1 MNIILANQPTA
12 ENQGFSFVELVA
24 TLVIFGIFT
33 GISLVLLSKNIENE
47 RVRALTRQT
56 ASWLENTKKIAIQN
70 DIPCEIKIDNSAH
83 ELSIPIHTNNN
94 LLAKCMEPT
103 IAPASLSLTQ
113 EVENTG
119 SLKLCSKVLDASE
132 SATDSL
138 TTLMAS
144 HCNAASSSTIFTP
157 RGTLTDSVLITFS
170 LSARSDERCIIM
182 QSPNSLIRG
191 GKVKGGRC
199 DFSTAY

>member
-24 TLVIFGIFT
+24 TLVIFGIFI

-83 ELSIPIHTNNN
+83 ELSVPIHTNNS
-94 LLAKCMEPT
+94 LLTKCMEPT
-103 IAPASLSLTQ
+103 TAPAALSLTQ
-113 EVENTG
+113 EVENTRN
-119 SLKLCSKVLDASE
+119 LTLCSKVLGASE

-138 TTLMAS
+138 STLMAS
-144 HCNAASSSTIFTP
+144 HCNADWSSTIFTP

-170 LSARSDERCIIM
+170 LSERSDERCIIM
-182 QSPNSLIRG
+182 QSPNSLIRS